1 MLAEVADEGLNRP
14 AMQDLDCNHQ
24 RGGRM
29 KSTKKI
35 AVNKIAAGTY
45 RVSSSHGR
53 SVSTGR
59 FLTGRAAR
67 GATQQGRKSST

>member
-1 MLAEVADEGLNRP
+1 
-14 AMQDLDCNHQ
+14 
-24 RGGRM
+24 M
-29 KSTKKI
+29 KSTQKI

-59 FLTGRAAR
+59 YVTGR
-67 GATQQGRKSST
+67 TSTTAKPEPRSKTN

>member
-1 MLAEVADEGLNRP
+1 
-14 AMQDLDCNHQ
+14 
-24 RGGRM
+24 M

-35 AVNKIAAGTY
+35 AVNKIANGAY

-59 FLTGRAAR
+59 FVTGR
-67 GATQQGRKSST
+67 GSATVKQQSQGNSK

>member
-1 MLAEVADEGLNRP
+1 
-14 AMQDLDCNHQ
+14 
-24 RGGRM
+24 M

-35 AVNKIAAGTY
+35 AVNKIANGAY

-59 FLTGRAAR
+59 FVTGRGSASAKP
-67 GATQQGRKSST
+67 QPQGKSAK